1 VLGIAVTLFGVGAG
15 LADAGL
21 WPDIDS
27 PPLSRL
33 GLLVMLTSTPAW
45 VDSAVRRASLLN
57 DEQLDYTFRAG
68 YDLCSEQFRRAAA
81 DRRLRDATGR
91 HDR

>member
-1 VLGIAVTLFGVGAG
+1 VLGIAIGLFGTGAG
-15 LADAGL
+15 LAAAGL

-33 GLLVMLTSTPAW
+33 GLLVMLASTPAW

-57 DEQLDYTFRAG
+57 DDQLDHTFRAG
-68 YDLCSEQFRRAAA
+68 YELCSEQFRRAAA
-81 DRRLRDATGR
+81 DRRLRDVTGR
-91 HDR
+91 HDL